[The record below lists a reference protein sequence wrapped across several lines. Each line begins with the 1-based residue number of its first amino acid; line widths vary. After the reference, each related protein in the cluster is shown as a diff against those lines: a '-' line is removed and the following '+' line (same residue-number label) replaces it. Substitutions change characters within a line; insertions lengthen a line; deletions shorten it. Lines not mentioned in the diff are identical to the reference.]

1 MKSSPFDYVRPQ
13 TVTEASVQLAQH
25 GVTTAAI
32 AGGQSLIPMLNL
44 RAAQIDLL
52 IDLSRL
58 EELKAVSE
66 TPESLQIGALTTHAA
81 IEDGKT
87 PDCFQGLMRRV
98 AGAISYRAVRNHGT
112 IGGSVALADP
122 AADWPGCLIALGAK
136 VRIAGRDRAREQLVA
151 DFLEG
156 AYATSLAA
164 GEIVLGFDVP
174 RPDAPLRWGFAKIAR
189 KSGAFANSIAFVVA
203 PGKGGPVTVVLAA
216 AGPWPI
222 VLAAA
227 AHRLANGTISED
239 TLRAAIAD
247 DLKAQLPDA
256 DAYQKR
262 LHTATVIRAAR
273 EMRAKS

>member
-1 MKSSPFDYVRPQ
+1 
-13 TVTEASVQLAQH
+13 
-25 GVTTAAI
+25 
-32 AGGQSLIPMLNL
+32 
-44 RAAQIDLL
+44 
-52 IDLSRL
+52 
-58 EELKAVSE
+58 
-66 TPESLQIGALTTHAA
+66 
-81 IEDGKT
+81 
-87 PDCFQGLMRRV
+87 
-98 AGAISYRAVRNHGT
+98 
-112 IGGSVALADP
+112 
-122 AADWPGCLIALGAK
+122 
-136 VRIAGRDRAREQLVA
+136 VRIAGRDGAREQLVV

-156 AYATSLAA
+156 LYATSLAA

-174 RPDAPLRWGFAKIAR
+174 RPDAPLRWGFAKVAR

-227 AHRLANGTISED
+227 AHHLANGTISED

-262 LHTATVIRAAR
+262 LHTATVIGAAR

>member
-13 TVTEASVQLAQH
+13 TAIEASRLLAQG

-52 IDLSRL
+52 VDLSRL
-58 EELKAVSE
+58 EELKAVGE
-66 TPESLQIGALTTHAA
+66 TPGSLQIGALTTHAA
-81 IEDGKT
+81 IEDGKI
-87 PDCFQGLMRRV
+87 PDRFDGLMRRV
-98 AGAISYRAVRNHGT
+98 AGTISYRAVRNHGT

-136 VRIAGRDRAREQLVA
+136 VRIAGRDGTREQPVM
-151 DFLEG
+151 DFVQGL
-156 AYATSLAA
+156 YATSLAA

-174 RPDAPLRWGFAKIAR
+174 RPDAPPRWGFAKVAR

-203 PGKGGPVTVVLAA
+203 PGKGGPGTVVLAA
-216 AGPWPI
+216 AGPRPL
-222 VLAAA
+222 VLTAA

-247 DLKAQLPDA
+247 DLKVQLPDA
-256 DAYQKR
+256 DAYQNR